1 MNRRP
6 RFQFSIR
13 WLFIATTVAAIVA
26 ATVARIEAPRF
37 ARNIIGAYF
46 IVWAAYLTF
55 NLFRMVQVIGDSRRR
70 LREIQQ
76 SRQAAG
82 ESRDRTR

>member
-13 WLFIATTVAAIVA
+13 WLFVATTVAAIVA

-46 IVWAAYLTF
+46 IIWATYLTF
-55 NLFRMVQVIGDSRRR
+55 QLFRIVQVIADSRRR
-70 LREIQQ
+70 LQQIRQ
-76 SRQAAG
+76 SRQVANDPPERAP
-82 ESRDRTR
+82 